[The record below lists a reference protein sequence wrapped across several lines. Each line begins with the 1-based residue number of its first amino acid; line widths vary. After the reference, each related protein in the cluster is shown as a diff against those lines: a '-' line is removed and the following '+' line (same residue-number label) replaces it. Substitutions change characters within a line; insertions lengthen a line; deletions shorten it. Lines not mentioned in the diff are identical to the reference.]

1 VDDLVDRLAIR
12 RGQHAITNNDDRTET
27 MTGTAVVFSGLDWAV
42 VAAYFVVNTAI
53 CVWCALQ
60 KEKNTEDYFLASR
73 SAGWILIGSSIFA
86 SNIGAE
92 HLIGLAGSG
101 ADSGMAFA
109 HWELHSYLVLVLGW
123 VFAPFYLRA
132 KIFTTPEFLE
142 KRYTPA
148 TRTVLSGIFLVS
160 YILTKASVTIFAGA
174 FAIQTILG
182 YQHVNVP
189 LLGETDFFWFAAT
202 SLVVVTG
209 IFVILGGMKS
219 VLWTEAMHVPVLLAG
234 STVLLI
240 VGLGQIGGM
249 DALRAA
255 NPETIHLWRPL
266 STTAETQGFPGFL
279 FDPSA
284 TPWLGVLLCSPIIG
298 LWYWCT
304 DQYIVQRVLTGKSLR
319 ESRRGTIFAAYL
331 KLAPLFIFLL
341 PGMIA
346 VALYKQGAP
355 GFETIGDNPQGAFP
369 VLVSSLLPVGLR
381 GLVLA
386 GMLSALMSALASLF
400 NSTATLFTVDFYK
413 RLRPQ
418 SSEKQLVFVGRI
430 ATGAVIV
437 LGMLW
442 IPFLQDLGKGQLY
455 TYLQLVQSLLAPSI
469 AAVFMLGIFAH
480 GVTPKSGLVG
490 IITGFVIGM
499 ARLIFQALHEVKHV
513 EWPSFIQTLVDINWL
528 YFSFLLFVF
537 TCAVIFIVSMF
548 TPKAPEAQ
556 IAGLTY
562 SSVTKEMTAEDR
574 ESFGFWEIFHTV
586 VIVGII
592 LGIYI
597 YFW

>member
-1 VDDLVDRLAIR
+1 
-12 RGQHAITNNDDRTET
+12 
-27 MTGTAVVFSGLDWAV
+27 MTGTAVTFSSLDWTI
-42 VAAYFVVNTAI
+42 VALYFVANTAI
-53 CVWCALQ
+53 CVWCALM
-60 KEKNTEDYFLASR
+60 KERDTTDYFLASR
-73 SAGWILIGSSIFA
+73 SAGWFLIGSSIFA

-132 KIFTTPEFLE
+132 NVFTTPEFLE
-142 KRYTPA
+142 RRYTPA
-148 TRTVLSGIFLVS
+148 TRTVLSLIFFIS

-182 YQHVNVP
+182 YQSVQLPVI
-189 LLGETDFFWFAAT
+189 GEVDFFWFAAF
-202 SLVVVTG
+202 SLVTITG

-219 VLWTEAMHVPVLLAG
+219 VLWTEAMHVPVLLTG
-234 STVLLI
+234 SIVLLV
-240 VGLGQIGGM
+240 VGLSQIGGL

-266 STTAETQGFPGFL
+266 STTPATQGFPDFL
-279 FDPSA
+279 FDPSS
-284 TPWLGVLLCSPIIG
+284 TPWLGVLLTSPIIG

-304 DQYIVQRVLTGKSLR
+304 DQYIVQRVLTARDLR
-319 ESRRGTIFAAYL
+319 EARRGTMFAGYL
-331 KLAPLFIFLL
+331 KLAPVFIFLL

-346 VALYKQGAP
+346 VALFKQGVP
-355 GFETIGDNPQGAFP
+355 GFESIGTNPQGAFP
-369 VLVSSLLPVGLR
+369 VLVSNLLPVGLR

-418 SSEKQLVFVGRI
+418 SSERHLVYVGRL
-430 ATGAVIV
+430 ATAVVIL
-437 LGMLW
+437 LGMAW
-442 IPFLQDLGKGQLY
+442 IPFLQDLGRGQLY

-469 AAVFMLGIFAH
+469 AAVFMLGIFSR
-480 GVTPKSGLVG
+480 GVTPHSGLIG
-490 IITGFVIGM
+490 IVTGFIVGM
-499 ARLIFQALHEVKHV
+499 LRLVLQATHEMYHI
-513 EWPSFIQTLVDINWL
+513 EWPGIVQAFVDINWL

-537 TCAVIFIVSMF
+537 TCVLIFAVSAV
-548 TPKAPEAQ
+548 TPKAPPEQ
-556 IAGLTY
+556 LAGLTY
-562 SSVTKEMTAEDR
+562 GSVTQEQNAATRA
-574 ESFGFWEIFHTV
+574 SFGFWEIFHTG
-586 VIVGII
+586 VILAII
-592 LGIYI
+592 AGIYI

>member
-1 VDDLVDRLAIR
+1 
-12 RGQHAITNNDDRTET
+12 
-27 MTGTAVVFSGLDWAV
+27 MTGTAVTFSSLDWTI
-42 VAAYFVVNTAI
+42 VALYFVANTAI
-53 CVWCALQ
+53 CVWCALM
-60 KEKNTEDYFLASR
+60 KERDTTDYFLASR
-73 SAGWILIGSSIFA
+73 SAGWFLIGSSIFA

-132 KIFTTPEFLE
+132 NIFTTPEFLE
-142 KRYTPA
+142 RRYTPA
-148 TRTVLSGIFLVS
+148 TRTVLSLIFFVS

-182 YQHVNVP
+182 YQSVHLPVF
-189 LLGETDFFWFAAT
+189 GEVDFFWFAAFG
-202 SLVVVTG
+202 LVTVTG

-219 VLWTEAMHVPVLLAG
+219 VLWTEAMHVPVLLTG
-234 STVLLI
+234 SIVLLI
-240 VGLGQIGGM
+240 VGLTQIGGL

-266 STTAETQGFPGFL
+266 STTPATQGFPSFL
-279 FDPSA
+279 FDPSS
-284 TPWLGVLLCSPIIG
+284 TPWLGVLLTSPIIG

-304 DQYIVQRVLTGKSLR
+304 DQYIVQRVLTAKDLR
-319 ESRRGTIFAAYL
+319 EARRGTMFAGYL
-331 KLAPLFIFLL
+331 KLAPVFIFLL

-346 VALYKQGAP
+346 VALFKQGVP
-355 GFETIGDNPQGAFP
+355 GFESIGTNPQGAFP
-369 VLVSSLLPVGLR
+369 VLVSNLLPVGLR

-418 SSEKQLVFVGRI
+418 SSERHLVYVGRL
-430 ATGAVIV
+430 ATAVVIL
-437 LGMLW
+437 LGMAW
-442 IPFLQDLGKGQLY
+442 IPFLQDLGRGQLY

-469 AAVFMLGIFAH
+469 AAVFMLGIFSR
-480 GVTPKSGLVG
+480 GVTPHSGLIG
-490 IITGFVIGM
+490 IVSGFLIGMLRLVLQAMHEMYHIEWPGFV
-499 ARLIFQALHEVKHV
+499 QA
-513 EWPSFIQTLVDINWL
+513 FVDINWL

-537 TCAVIFIVSMF
+537 TCVLIFAVSAV
-548 TPKAPEAQ
+548 TPKAPPEQ
-556 IAGLTY
+556 LAGLTY
-562 SSVTKEMTAEDR
+562 GSVTPEQNTATR
-574 ESFGFWEIFHTV
+574 ASFGFWEIFHTG
-586 VIVGII
+586 VILAII
-592 LGIYI
+592 AGIYI

>member
-1 VDDLVDRLAIR
+1 
-12 RGQHAITNNDDRTET
+12 

-42 VAAYFVVNTAI
+42 VAAYFVLNTAI

-109 HWELHSYLVLVLGW
+109 HWELHSYMVLVLGW
-123 VFAPFYLRA
+123 IFAPFYLRA

-182 YQHVNVP
+182 YQHVDLP
-189 LLGETDFFWFAAT
+189 ILGQTDFFWFSAT
-202 SLVVVTG
+202 SLVVITG
-209 IFVILGGMKS
+209 VFVILGGMKS

-234 STVLLI
+234 STVLLF
-240 VGLGQIGGM
+240 VGLGEIGGM
-249 DALRAA
+249 SALKAA

-266 STTAETQGFPGFL
+266 STTPETQGFPGFL

-304 DQYIVQRVLTGKSLR
+304 DQYIVQRVLTGKNLR

-346 VALYKQGAP
+346 VALYKQGTP
-355 GFETIGDNPQGAFP
+355 GFEEIGNNPQGAFP
-369 VLVSSLLPVGLR
+369 ILVSSLLPVGLR

-418 SSEKQLVFVGRI
+418 SSEKQLVMVGRI
-430 ATGAVIV
+430 ATGVVII

-442 IPFLQDLGKGQLY
+442 IPFLQDLGMGQLY

-480 GVTPKSGLVG
+480 GVTPISGLVG

-513 EWPSFIQTLVDINWL
+513 EWPSFIQNLVDINWL

-537 TCAVIFIVSMF
+537 TCLVIFVVSMF
-548 TPKAPEAQ
+548 TPKAPESQ
-556 IAGLTY
+556 LAGLTY
-562 SSVTKEMTAEDR
+562 KSVTKEMTEDDR
-574 ESFGFWEIFHTV
+574 QSYGFWEIFHTV
-586 VIVGII
+586 VILGII
-592 LGIYI
+592 AWIYI

>member
-1 VDDLVDRLAIR
+1 
-12 RGQHAITNNDDRTET
+12 
-27 MTGTAVVFSGLDWAV
+27 MTGTAVTFSAFDWGV
-42 VAAYFVVNTAI
+42 VALYFIANTAI
-53 CVWCALQ
+53 CVWAVLA
-60 KEKNTEDYFLASR
+60 KGKNTEDYFLASR
-73 SAGWILIGSSIFA
+73 SAGWFLIGSSIFA

-101 ADSGMAFA
+101 ASDGVAFA

-132 KIFTTPEFLE
+132 NVFTTPEFLE
-142 KRYTPA
+142 RRYTPA
-148 TRTVLSGIFLVS
+148 TRTFLSFIFLVS

-182 YQHVNVP
+182 YESIHLP
-189 LLGETDFFWFAAT
+189 LLGETDFFWFSAF
-202 SLVVVTG
+202 SLVILTG
-209 IFVILGGMKS
+209 VFVIFGGMRS

-234 STVLLI
+234 STVLLF
-240 VGLGQIGGM
+240 VGLGAIGGL
-249 DALRAA
+249 DALREA
-255 NPETIHLWRPL
+255 NPETTHLWRPL
-266 STTAETQGFPGFL
+266 STTPETQGFPGFL
-279 FDPSA
+279 FDPST

-304 DQYIVQRVLTGKSLR
+304 DQYIVQRVLTARGLK
-319 ESRRGTIFAAYL
+319 EARRGTIFAAYL
-331 KLAPLFIFLL
+331 KLAPMFIFLL

-346 VALYKQGAP
+346 VALWKQGAP
-355 GFETIGDNPQGAFP
+355 GFESIGDNPQGAFP
-369 VLVSSLLPVGLR
+369 VLVSNLLPDGLR

-418 SSEKQLVFVGRI
+418 SSERHLVNVGRL
-430 ATGAVIV
+430 ATAGVIV

-469 AAVFMLGIFAH
+469 AAVFMAGIFSRR
-480 GVTPKSGLVG
+480 VTPKSGFIG
-490 IITGFVIGM
+490 IVAGFVIGM
-499 ARLIFQALHEVKHV
+499 LRLIFQALHETKGV
-513 EWPSFIQTLVDINWL
+513 EWPSFIQSFVDVNWL

-537 TCAVIFIVSMF
+537 TCVLIFVVSKF
-548 TPKAPEAQ
+548 TPRAPDEQ

-562 SSVTKEMTAEDR
+562 KSVSAQQHADDR
-574 ESFGFWEIFHTV
+574 KSYGFWEIFHTC

-592 LGIYI
+592 VAIYI

>member
-1 VDDLVDRLAIR
+1 
-12 RGQHAITNNDDRTET
+12 
-27 MTGTAVVFSGLDWAV
+27 MTGTAVSFGTIDWAI
-42 VAAYFVVNTAI
+42 VALYFVANTAI
-53 CVWCALQ
+53 CIWAALK

-73 SAGWILIGSSIFA
+73 SAGWFLIGSSIFA

-101 ADSGMAFA
+101 ASEGVAFA
-109 HWELHSYLVLVLGW
+109 HWELHSYMVLVLGW

-132 KIFTTPEFLE
+132 NVFTTPEFLE
-142 KRYTPA
+142 RRYTPG
-148 TRTVLSGIFLVS
+148 TRTFLSFIFLVS
-160 YILTKASVTIFAGA
+160 YILTKASVTIYAGA

-182 YQHVNVP
+182 YQTVNLP
-189 LLGETDFFWFAAT
+189 ILGETDFFWFSAFT
-202 SLVVVTG
+202 LVVVTG
-209 IFVILGGMKS
+209 VFVVAGGMKS

-240 VGLGQIGGM
+240 VGLNAIGGL

-266 STTAETQGFPGFL
+266 STTPATQGFPGFL
-279 FDPSA
+279 FDPSN
-284 TPWLGVLLCSPIIG
+284 TPWMGVLLCSPIIG

-304 DQYIVQRVLTGKSLR
+304 DQYIAQRVLTARGLK
-319 ESRRGTIFAAYL
+319 EARRGTIFASYL

-355 GFETIGDNPQGAFP
+355 GFESIGANPQGAFP
-369 VLVSSLLPVGLR
+369 VLVSNMLPEGLR

-418 SSEKQLVFVGRI
+418 STEKHLVFIGRV

-469 AAVFMLGIFAH
+469 AAVFMLGIFSS

-490 IITGFVIGM
+490 IVCGFVIGM
-499 ARLIFQALHEVKHV
+499 ARLVLQAMHETQGIV
-513 EWPSFIQTLVDINWL
+513 WPSFVQAFVDINWL
-528 YFSFLLFVF
+528 YFSFLLFVL
-537 TCAVIFIVSMF
+537 TCAIIFAVSQF
-548 TPKAPEAQ
+548 TPRASVAQ

-562 SSVTKEMTAEDR
+562 KSVSAQQSEEER
-574 ESFGFWEIFHTV
+574 QSYGFWEVFHSC

-592 LGIYI
+592 VAIYI

>member
-1 VDDLVDRLAIR
+1 
-12 RGQHAITNNDDRTET
+12 
-27 MTGTAVVFSGLDWAV
+27 MTGTAVAFSSLDWAIV
-42 VAAYFVVNTAI
+42 GLYFLANTAI
-53 CVWCALQ
+53 CVWCALM
-60 KEKNTEDYFLASR
+60 KERDTTDYFLASR
-73 SAGWILIGSSIFA
+73 TAGWFLIGSSIFA

-101 ADSGMAFA
+101 AGTGMAFA

-132 KIFTTPEFLE
+132 NVFTTPEFLE
-142 KRYTPA
+142 RRYTPA
-148 TRTVLSGIFLVS
+148 TRTVLSLIFFVS

-182 YQHVNVP
+182 YQSLDLPV
-189 LLGETDFFWFAAT
+189 LGTVDFFWFAAF
-202 SLVVVTG
+202 SLVTITG

-219 VLWTEAMHVPVLLAG
+219 VLWTEAMHVPVLLTG
-234 STVLLI
+234 SLVLLI
-240 VGLGQIGGM
+240 VGLSQIGGL

-266 STTAETQGFPGFL
+266 STTPGTQGVPGFL
-279 FDPSA
+279 FDPSS
-284 TPWLGVLLCSPIIG
+284 TPWLGVLLTSPIIG

-304 DQYIVQRVLTGKSLR
+304 DQYIVQRVLTARDLR
-319 ESRRGTIFAAYL
+319 EARRGTMFAAYL
-331 KLAPLFIFLL
+331 KLAPVFIFLL

-355 GFETIGDNPQGAFP
+355 GFDSIGANPQGAFP
-369 VLVSSLLPVGLR
+369 VLVSNLLPVGLR

-418 SSEKQLVFVGRI
+418 SSEKHLVFVGRV
-430 ATGAVIV
+430 ATAIVIL
-437 LGMLW
+437 LGMAW

-469 AAVFMLGIFAH
+469 AAVFMLGIFSR
-480 GVTPKSGLVG
+480 GVTPHSGLIG
-490 IITGFVIGM
+490 IVAGFLLGM
-499 ARLIFQALHEVKHV
+499 TRLVLQATHEMYG
-513 EWPSFIQTLVDINWL
+513 IQWGALQAFVDINWL

-537 TCAVIFIVSMF
+537 TCLLIFAVSVF
-548 TPKAPEAQ
+548 TKKATPEQ
-556 IAGLTY
+556 LAGLTY
-562 SSVTKEMTAEDR
+562 GSVTKEQDAATRA
-574 ESFGFWEIFHTV
+574 SFGFWEIFHTAV
-586 VIVGII
+586 VLAII
-592 LGIYI
+592 AGIYI

>member
-1 VDDLVDRLAIR
+1 
-12 RGQHAITNNDDRTET
+12 
-27 MTGTAVVFSGLDWAV
+27 MTGTAVTFGTLDWAI
-42 VAAYFVVNTAI
+42 VALYFVANTAI
-53 CVWCALQ
+53 CIWCAMQ
-60 KEKNTEDYFLASR
+60 KEKNTADYFLASR
-73 SAGWILIGSSIFA
+73 SAGWFLIGSSIFA

-109 HWELHSYLVLVLGW
+109 HWELHSYLVLILGW
-123 VFAPFYLRA
+123 IFAPFYLRA
-132 KIFTTPEFLE
+132 KVFTTPEFLE
-142 KRYTPA
+142 RRYTPG
-148 TRTVLSGIFLVS
+148 TRTFLSFIFLVS

-182 YQHVNVP
+182 YENVNLP
-189 LLGETDFFWFAAT
+189 LFGETDFFWFSAFF
-202 SLVVVTG
+202 LVIITGVFVV
-209 IFVILGGMKS
+209 LGGMKS
-219 VLWTEAMHVPVLLAG
+219 VLWTEAMHVPVLLTG
-234 STVLLI
+234 SAVLLF
-240 VGLGQIGGM
+240 VGLGEIGGL

-266 STTAETQGFPGFL
+266 STTPETQGFPGFL
-279 FDPSA
+279 FDPSN

-304 DQYIVQRVLTGKSLR
+304 DQYIVQRVLTARGLKDA
-319 ESRRGTIFAAYL
+319 RRGTIFAAYL
-331 KLAPLFIFLL
+331 KLAPVFIFLL

-346 VALYKQGAP
+346 VALYKQGFP
-355 GFETIGDNPQGAFP
+355 GFESIGENPQGAFP
-369 VLVSSLLPVGLR
+369 VLVSNLLPVGLR

-418 SSEKQLVFVGRI
+418 SSETHLVSVGRV
-430 ATGAVIV
+430 ATVGVIV

-469 AAVFMLGIFAH
+469 AAVFMAGIFSSY
-480 GVTPKSGLVG
+480 VTPKSGLYG
-490 IITGFVIGM
+490 IVAGFVIGM
-499 ARLIFQALHEVKHV
+499 GRLVLQAMHETQGV
-513 EWPSFIQTLVDINWL
+513 EWPSLIQAFVDVNWL

-537 TCAVIFIVSMF
+537 TCALIWIVSQF
-548 TPKAPEAQ
+548 TPKASAEQ
-556 IAGLTY
+556 LAGLTY
-562 SSVTKEMTAEDR
+562 SSVSAAQNAEDR
-574 ESFGFWEIFHTV
+574 QSYGFWEIFHTC

-592 LGIYI
+592 ASIYI

>member
-1 VDDLVDRLAIR
+1 MAGRSDFCTRKD
-12 RGQHAITNNDDRTET
+12 
-27 MTGTAVVFSGLDWAV
+27 MTGTAVSFGTLDWAV
-42 VAAYFVVNTAI
+42 VALYFLANTAI
-53 CVWCALQ
+53 CVWAALK
-60 KEKNTEDYFLASR
+60 KEKDTADYFLASR
-73 SAGWILIGSSIFA
+73 SAGWFLIGSSIFA

-132 KIFTTPEFLE
+132 NIFTTPEFLE
-142 KRYTPA
+142 RRYTPA
-148 TRTVLSGIFLVS
+148 TRTVLSLIFFVS

-182 YQHVNVP
+182 YQSVHLPVF
-189 LLGETDFFWFAAT
+189 GEVDFFWFAAFG
-202 SLVVVTG
+202 LVTVTG

-219 VLWTEAMHVPVLLAG
+219 VLWTEAMHVPVLLVG
-234 STVLLI
+234 SAVLLV
-240 VGLGQIGGM
+240 VGLSKIGGL

-266 STTAETQGFPGFL
+266 STTPATQGFPGFL
-279 FDPSA
+279 FDPST
-284 TPWLGVLLCSPIIG
+284 TPWLGVILASPIIG

-304 DQYIVQRVLTGKSLR
+304 DQYIVQRVLTARNLR
-319 ESRRGTIFAAYL
+319 EARRGTMFAGYL
-331 KLAPLFIFLL
+331 KLAPVFIFLL

-346 VALYKQGAP
+346 VALFKQGVP
-355 GFETIGDNPQGAFP
+355 GFESMGTNPQGAFP

-386 GMLSALMSALASLF
+386 GMLSALMSSLASLF

-418 SSEKQLVFVGRI
+418 SSEGHLVFVGRV
-430 ATGAVIV
+430 ATGGIIV

-469 AAVFMLGIFAH
+469 AAVFMAGIFSTT
-480 GVTPKSGLVG
+480 VTPRSGLIG
-490 IITGFVIGM
+490 LSTGFVLGM
-499 ARLIFQALHEVKHV
+499 ARLILQAAHEMYGIQ
-513 EWPSFIQTLVDINWL
+513 WP
-528 YFSFLLFVF
+528 
-537 TCAVIFIVSMF
+537 
-548 TPKAPEAQ
+548 
-556 IAGLTY
+556 
-562 SSVTKEMTAEDR
+562 
-574 ESFGFWEIFHTV
+574 
-586 VIVGII
+586 
-592 LGIYI
+592 
-597 YFW
+597 

>member
-1 VDDLVDRLAIR
+1 
-12 RGQHAITNNDDRTET
+12 
-27 MTGTAVVFSGLDWAV
+27 MTGTAVTFSSLDWTI
-42 VAAYFVVNTAI
+42 VALYFVANTAI
-53 CVWCALQ
+53 CVWCALM
-60 KEKNTEDYFLASR
+60 KERDTTDYFLASR
-73 SAGWILIGSSIFA
+73 SAGWFLIGSSIFA

-132 KIFTTPEFLE
+132 NIFTTPEFLE
-142 KRYTPA
+142 RRYTPA
-148 TRTVLSGIFLVS
+148 TRTVLSLIFFVS

-182 YQHVNVP
+182 LTSVQLPV
-189 LLGETDFFWFAAT
+189 LGAVDFFWFAAFG
-202 SLVVVTG
+202 LVTVTG

-219 VLWTEAMHVPVLLAG
+219 VLWTEAMHVPVLLTG
-234 STVLLI
+234 SIVLLI
-240 VGLGQIGGM
+240 VGLTQIGGL

-266 STTAETQGFPGFL
+266 STTPATQGFPSFL
-279 FDPSA
+279 FDPSS
-284 TPWLGVLLCSPIIG
+284 TPWLGVLLTSPIIG

-304 DQYIVQRVLTGKSLR
+304 DQYIVQRVLTARDLR
-319 ESRRGTIFAAYL
+319 EARRGTMFAGYL
-331 KLAPLFIFLL
+331 KLAPVFIFLL

-346 VALYKQGAP
+346 VALFKQGVP
-355 GFETIGDNPQGAFP
+355 GFESIGTNPQGAFP
-369 VLVSSLLPVGLR
+369 VLVSNLLPVGLR

-418 SSEKQLVFVGRI
+418 STERHLVYVGRL
-430 ATGAVIV
+430 ATAVVIL
-437 LGMLW
+437 LGMAW

-469 AAVFMLGIFAH
+469 AAVFMLGIFSR
-480 GVTPKSGLVG
+480 GVTPHSGLIG
-490 IITGFVIGM
+490 IVTGFIVGM
-499 ARLIFQALHEVKHV
+499 LRLVLQATHEMYHI
-513 EWPSFIQTLVDINWL
+513 EWPGIVQAFVDLNWL

-537 TCAVIFIVSMF
+537 TCLLIFAVSAV
-548 TPKAPEAQ
+548 TPKAPPEQ
-556 IAGLTY
+556 LAGLTY
-562 SSVTKEMTAEDR
+562 GSVTQEQDAATRA
-574 ESFGFWEIFHTV
+574 SFGFWEIFHTG
-586 VIVGII
+586 VILAII
-592 LGIYI
+592 AGIYI
-597 YFW
+597 SFW

>member
-1 VDDLVDRLAIR
+1 
-12 RGQHAITNNDDRTET
+12 
-27 MTGTAVVFSGLDWAV
+27 MTGTAVTFSTLDWAI
-42 VAAYFVVNTAI
+42 VALYFAVNTAI

-60 KEKNTEDYFLASR
+60 KEKDTTDYFLASR
-73 SAGWILIGSSIFA
+73 SAGWFLIGSSIFA

-132 KIFTTPEFLE
+132 NIFTTPEFLE
-142 KRYTPA
+142 RRYTPA
-148 TRTVLSGIFLVS
+148 TRTVLSLIFFVS

-174 FAIQTILG
+174 FAIQTIVG
-182 YQHVNVP
+182 YQSVHLPVF
-189 LLGETDFFWFAAT
+189 GEVDFFWFAAFG
-202 SLVVVTG
+202 LVTVTG

-219 VLWTEAMHVPVLLAG
+219 VLWTEAMHVPVLLTG
-234 STVLLI
+234 SIVLLI
-240 VGLGQIGGM
+240 VGLTQIGGL
-249 DALRAA
+249 DALHAA

-266 STTAETQGFPGFL
+266 STTPATQGFPGFL
-279 FDPSA
+279 FDPSS
-284 TPWLGVLLCSPIIG
+284 TPWLGVLLTSPIIG

-304 DQYIVQRVLTGKSLR
+304 DQYIVQRVLTAKDLR
-319 ESRRGTIFAAYL
+319 EARRGTMFAGYL
-331 KLAPLFIFLL
+331 KLAPVFIFLL

-346 VALYKQGAP
+346 VALFKQKYP
-355 GFETIGDNPQGAFP
+355 GFESIGTNPQGAFP
-369 VLVSSLLPVGLR
+369 VLVSNLLPIGLR

-418 SSEKQLVFVGRI
+418 SSEQHLVRVGRFATAAVVVIGMIWIPIMQSMSKQL
-430 ATGAVIV
+430 
-437 LGMLW
+437 
-442 IPFLQDLGKGQLY
+442 Y
-455 TYLQLVQSLLAPSI
+455 SYLQLVQSLLAPGI
-469 AAVFMLGIFAH
+469 AAVFMAGIFSRS
-480 GVTPKSGLVG
+480 VTPKSGLVG
-490 IITGFVIGM
+490 LATGFAIGM
-499 ARLIFQALHEVKHV
+499 LRLLLQAMHQSAGI
-513 EWPSFIQTLVDINWL
+513 EWPGLIQAFVDVNWL

-537 TCAVIFIVSMF
+537 TCAVIFTVSKF
-548 TPKAPEAQ
+548 TPPASVEQ

-562 SSVTKEMTAEDR
+562 KSVSAQQTEEERM
-574 ESFGFWEIFHTV
+574 SYGSWEVFHTCV
-586 VIVGII
+586 VVAII
-592 LGIYI
+592 LTVYI

>member
-1 VDDLVDRLAIR
+1 
-12 RGQHAITNNDDRTET
+12 
-27 MTGTAVVFSGLDWAV
+27 MTGTAVSFSALDWTV
-42 VAAYFVVNTAI
+42 VALYFVANTAI
-53 CVWCALQ
+53 CVWCALL
-60 KEKNTEDYFLASR
+60 KEKDTTDYFLASR
-73 SAGWILIGSSIFA
+73 SAGWFLIGSSIFA

-101 ADSGMAFA
+101 AGSGMAFA
-109 HWELHSYLVLVLGW
+109 HWELHSYLILVLGW

-142 KRYTPA
+142 RRYTPA
-148 TRTVLSGIFLVS
+148 TRTFLSMIFLVS

-182 YQHVNVP
+182 YGVISVP
-189 LLGETDFFWFAAT
+189 LFGDVDFFWFAAL
-202 SLVVVTG
+202 SLVVITG
-209 IFVILGGMKS
+209 VFVVLGGMKS
-219 VLWTEAMHVPVLLAG
+219 VLWTEAMHVPVLLIG
-234 STVLLI
+234 SAVLLI
-240 VGLGQIGGM
+240 VGLYQIGGL

-266 STTAETQGFPGFL
+266 STTPETQGFPGFL

-284 TPWLGVLLCSPIIG
+284 TPWLGVFITSPIIG

-304 DQYIVQRVLTGKSLR
+304 DQYIVQRVLTARNLK
-319 ESRRGTIFAAYL
+319 EARRGTLFAGYL
-331 KLAPLFIFLL
+331 KLAPVFIFLL

-346 VALYKQGAP
+346 VALWKQGAP
-355 GFETIGDNPQGAFP
+355 GFEAIETNPQGAFP
-369 VLVSSLLPVGLR
+369 ILVSNLLPVGLK

-413 RLRPQ
+413 RLRPR
-418 SSEKQLVFVGRI
+418 SSEKHLVTVGRI
-430 ATGAVIV
+430 ATAGVIV
-437 LGMLW
+437 LGMAW

-469 AAVFMLGIFAH
+469 AAVFMAGIFFDT
-480 GVTPKSGLVG
+480 VTPKSGLIG
-490 IITGFVIGM
+490 IATGFALGM
-499 ARLIFQALHEVKHV
+499 TRLILQATHEMYGIQ
-513 EWPSFIQTLVDINWL
+513 WPGFIQDFVDLNWL

-537 TCAVIFIVSMF
+537 TCVLIFVVSAV
-548 TPKAPEAQ
+548 TPKAPPEKL
-556 IAGLTY
+556 AGLTY
-562 SSVTKEMTAEDR
+562 RTVTREQSEEDR
-574 ESFGFWEIFHTV
+574 NSYGFWQIFHTV
-586 VIVGII
+586 AILAII
-592 LGIYI
+592 AGIYI

>member
-1 VDDLVDRLAIR
+1 
-12 RGQHAITNNDDRTET
+12 
-27 MTGTAVVFSGLDWAV
+27 MTGTAVSFAGLDWLV
-42 VAAYFVVNTAI
+42 VGLYFVANTAI
-53 CVWCALQ
+53 CVWCALM
-60 KEKNTEDYFLASR
+60 KEKNTEDYFLAGR
-73 SAGWILIGSSIFA
+73 TAGWALIGSSIFA

-101 ADSGMAFA
+101 ADSGVAFA

-148 TRTVLSGIFLVS
+148 TRTVLSVIFLVS

-182 YQHVNVP
+182 YQHVDLP
-189 LLGETDFFWFAAT
+189 ILGQTDFFWFSAF
-202 SLVVVTG
+202 SLVIITG
-209 IFVILGGMKS
+209 VFVILGGMKS

-234 STVLLI
+234 STVLLF
-240 VGLGQIGGM
+240 VGLNAIGGM

-255 NPETIHLWRPL
+255 NPDTIHLWRPL
-266 STTAETQGFPGFL
+266 STTPETQGFPGFL
-279 FDPSA
+279 FDPSS

-304 DQYIVQRVLTGKSLR
+304 DQYIVQRVLTGKSLK

-331 KLAPLFIFLL
+331 KLTPLFIFLL

-369 VLVSSLLPVGLR
+369 VLVSNMLPIGLR

-418 SSEKQLVFVGRI
+418 STEKHLVNVGRV
-430 ATGAVIV
+430 ATAGVIV

-469 AAVFMLGIFAH
+469 AAVFMLGIFAN

-490 IITGFVIGM
+490 IITGFVVGM
-499 ARLIFQALHEVKHV
+499 LRLVFQAMHEVYHI
-513 EWPSFIQTLVDINWL
+513 EWPGFIQMLVDINWL
-528 YFSFLLFVF
+528 YFSFMLFVF
-537 TCAVIFIVSMF
+537 TCLVIFAVSMV
-548 TPKAPEAQ
+548 TPKAPPEQ
-556 IAGLTY
+556 IAGITY
-562 SSVTKEMTAEDR
+562 KTATAEQLAEERD
-574 ESFGFWEIFHTV
+574 SYGFWEIFHTV

-592 LGIYI
+592 AGIYI

>member
-1 VDDLVDRLAIR
+1 
-12 RGQHAITNNDDRTET
+12 
-27 MTGTAVVFSGLDWAV
+27 MTGTAVTFSSLDWTI
-42 VAAYFVVNTAI
+42 VALYFVANTAI
-53 CVWCALQ
+53 CVWCALM
-60 KEKNTEDYFLASR
+60 KERDTTDYFLASR
-73 SAGWILIGSSIFA
+73 SAGWFLIGSSIFA

-132 KIFTTPEFLE
+132 NIFTTPEFLE
-142 KRYTPA
+142 RRYTPA
-148 TRTVLSGIFLVS
+148 TRTVLSLIFFVS

-182 YQHVNVP
+182 YQSVQLPV
-189 LLGETDFFWFAAT
+189 LGEVDFFWFAAFG
-202 SLVVVTG
+202 LVTITG

-219 VLWTEAMHVPVLLAG
+219 VLWTEAMHVPVLLTG
-234 STVLLI
+234 SIVLLI
-240 VGLGQIGGM
+240 VGLTQIGGL

-266 STTAETQGFPGFL
+266 STTPATQGFPSFL
-279 FDPSA
+279 FDPSS
-284 TPWLGVLLCSPIIG
+284 TPWLGVLLTSPIIG

-304 DQYIVQRVLTGKSLR
+304 DQYIVQRVLTAKDLR
-319 ESRRGTIFAAYL
+319 EARRGTMFAGYL
-331 KLAPLFIFLL
+331 KLAPVFIFLL

-346 VALYKQGAP
+346 VALFKQGVP
-355 GFETIGDNPQGAFP
+355 GFESIGTNPQGAFP
-369 VLVSSLLPVGLR
+369 VLVSNLLPVGLR

-418 SSEKQLVFVGRI
+418 STERHLVYVGRL
-430 ATGAVIV
+430 ATAVVIL
-437 LGMLW
+437 LGMAW

-469 AAVFMLGIFAH
+469 AAVFMLGIFSR
-480 GVTPKSGLVG
+480 GVTPHSGLIG
-490 IITGFVIGM
+490 IVTGFLVGM
-499 ARLIFQALHEVKHV
+499 LRLVLQATHEMYHI
-513 EWPSFIQTLVDINWL
+513 EWPSLVQAFVDINWL
-528 YFSFLLFVF
+528 YFSFLLFAF
-537 TCAVIFIVSMF
+537 TCVLIFAVSAV
-548 TPKAPEAQ
+548 TPKAPPEQ
-556 IAGLTY
+556 LAGLTY
-562 SSVTKEMTAEDR
+562 GSVTQEQNAATRA
-574 ESFGFWEIFHTV
+574 SFGFWEIFHTG
-586 VIVGII
+586 VILAII
-592 LGIYI
+592 AGIYI

>member
-1 VDDLVDRLAIR
+1 
-12 RGQHAITNNDDRTET
+12 

-132 KIFTTPEFLE
+132 QIFTTPEFLE

-182 YQHVNVP
+182 YQHVNLP
-189 LLGETDFFWFAAT
+189 ILGETDFFWFAAT

-234 STVLLI
+234 STVLLF
-240 VGLGQIGGM
+240 VGLGEIGGM

-355 GFETIGDNPQGAFP
+355 GFESIGDNPQGAFP

-418 SSEKQLVFVGRI
+418 SSEKQLVFVGRV

-480 GVTPKSGLVG
+480 GVTPKSGLIG

-548 TPKAPEAQ
+548 TPKAPESQ

-574 ESFGFWEIFHTV
+574 QSFGFWEIFHTV

>member
-1 VDDLVDRLAIR
+1 
-12 RGQHAITNNDDRTET
+12 
-27 MTGTAVVFSGLDWAV
+27 MTGTAVTFSSLDWTI
-42 VAAYFVVNTAI
+42 VALYFVANTAI
-53 CVWCALQ
+53 CVWCALM
-60 KEKNTEDYFLASR
+60 KERDTTDYFLASR
-73 SAGWILIGSSIFA
+73 GAGWFLIGSSIFA

-132 KIFTTPEFLE
+132 NVFTTPEFLE
-142 KRYTPA
+142 RRYTPA
-148 TRTVLSGIFLVS
+148 TRTVLSLIFFVS

-182 YQHVNVP
+182 YQSVQLPV
-189 LLGETDFFWFAAT
+189 LGEVDFFWFAAF
-202 SLVVVTG
+202 SLVTITG

-219 VLWTEAMHVPVLLAG
+219 VLWTEAMHVPVLLTG
-234 STVLLI
+234 SIVLLV
-240 VGLGQIGGM
+240 VGLSQIGGL

-266 STTAETQGFPGFL
+266 STTPATQGFPDFL
-279 FDPSA
+279 FDPSS
-284 TPWLGVLLCSPIIG
+284 TPWLGVLLTSPIIG

-304 DQYIVQRVLTGKSLR
+304 DQYIVQRVLTAKDLR
-319 ESRRGTIFAAYL
+319 EARRGTMFAGYL
-331 KLAPLFIFLL
+331 KLAPVFIFLL

-346 VALYKQGAP
+346 VALYKQGAS
-355 GFETIGDNPQGAFP
+355 GFESIGTNPQGAFP
-369 VLVSSLLPVGLR
+369 VLVSNLLPVGLR

-418 SSEKQLVFVGRI
+418 SSERHLVLVGRL
-430 ATGAVIV
+430 ATAVVIL
-437 LGMLW
+437 LGMAW

-469 AAVFMLGIFAH
+469 AAVFMLGIFSR
-480 GVTPKSGLVG
+480 GVTPHSGLIG
-490 IITGFVIGM
+490 IVTGFVVGM
-499 ARLIFQALHEVKHV
+499 LRLVLQATHEMYHIQ
-513 EWPSFIQTLVDINWL
+513 WPGLVQAFVDINWL

-537 TCAVIFIVSMF
+537 TCVLIFAVSAV
-548 TPKAPEAQ
+548 TKKASPEQ
-556 IAGLTY
+556 LAGLTY
-562 SSVTKEMTAEDR
+562 GSVTQEQQAATRA
-574 ESFGFWEIFHTV
+574 SFGFWEIFHTG
-586 VIVGII
+586 VILAII
-592 LGIYI
+592 AGIYI

>member
-1 VDDLVDRLAIR
+1 
-12 RGQHAITNNDDRTET
+12 
-27 MTGTAVVFSGLDWAV
+27 MTGTAVTFSSLDWTI
-42 VAAYFVVNTAI
+42 VALYFVANTAI
-53 CVWCALQ
+53 CVWCALM
-60 KEKNTEDYFLASR
+60 KERDTSDYFLASR
-73 SAGWILIGSSIFA
+73 GAGWFLIGSSIFA

-132 KIFTTPEFLE
+132 NIFTTPEFLE
-142 KRYTPA
+142 RRYTPA
-148 TRTVLSGIFLVS
+148 TRTVLSLIFFVS

-182 YQHVNVP
+182 YQSVQLP
-189 LLGETDFFWFAAT
+189 LLGEVDFFWFAAF
-202 SLVVVTG
+202 SLVTITG

-219 VLWTEAMHVPVLLAG
+219 VLWTEAMHVPVLLTG
-234 STVLLI
+234 SIVLLL
-240 VGLGQIGGM
+240 VGLTQIGGL

-266 STTAETQGFPGFL
+266 STTPETQGFPGFL
-279 FDPSA
+279 FDPSS
-284 TPWLGVLLCSPIIG
+284 TPWLGVLLTSPIIG

-304 DQYIVQRVLTGKSLR
+304 DQYIVQRVLTAKNLR
-319 ESRRGTIFAAYL
+319 EARRGTMFAGYL
-331 KLAPLFIFLL
+331 KLAPVFIFLL

-355 GFETIGDNPQGAFP
+355 GFESIGANPQGAFP
-369 VLVSSLLPVGLR
+369 VLVSNLLPVGLR

-418 SSEKQLVFVGRI
+418 SSERHLVFVGRL
-430 ATGAVIV
+430 ATAIVIL
-437 LGMLW
+437 LGMAW

-469 AAVFMLGIFAH
+469 AAVFMLGIFSR
-480 GVTPKSGLVG
+480 GVTPHSGLIG
-490 IITGFVIGM
+490 IATGFVVGM
-499 ARLIFQALHEVKHV
+499 SRLVLQATHEMYHI
-513 EWPSFIQTLVDINWL
+513 EWPGLVQAFVDINWL
-528 YFSFLLFVF
+528 YFSFLLFAF
-537 TCAVIFIVSMF
+537 TCVLIFAVSAV
-548 TPKAPEAQ
+548 TPKASPEQ
-556 IAGLTY
+556 LAGLTY
-562 SSVTKEMTAEDR
+562 GSVTQAQGAADR
-574 ESFGFWEIFHTV
+574 ASFGFWEIFHTGA
-586 VIVGII
+586 ILAII
-592 LGIYI
+592 AGIYI

>member
-1 VDDLVDRLAIR
+1 
-12 RGQHAITNNDDRTET
+12 
-27 MTGTAVVFSGLDWAV
+27 MTGTAVTFSSLDWAI
-42 VAAYFVVNTAI
+42 VALYFLANTAI
-53 CVWCALQ
+53 CIWCALA
-60 KEKNTEDYFLASR
+60 KERNTTDYFLASR
-73 SAGWILIGSSIFA
+73 SAGWFLIGSSIFA

-132 KIFTTPEFLE
+132 NVFTTPEFLE
-142 KRYTPA
+142 RRYTPA
-148 TRTVLSGIFLVS
+148 TRTVLSLIFFVS

-182 YQHVNVP
+182 YQTLQLPV
-189 LLGETDFFWFAAT
+189 LGEVDFFWFAAF
-202 SLVVVTG
+202 SLVTVTG
-209 IFVILGGMKS
+209 IFVVLGGMKS
-219 VLWTEAMHVPVLLAG
+219 VLWTEAMHVPVLLTG
-234 STVLLI
+234 SAVLLI
-240 VGLGQIGGM
+240 VGLAQIGGL

-266 STTAETQGFPGFL
+266 STTPATQGIPGFL
-279 FDPSA
+279 FDPSS
-284 TPWLGVLLCSPIIG
+284 TPWLGVLLTSPIIG

-304 DQYIVQRVLTGKSLR
+304 DQYIVQRVLTARDLR
-319 ESRRGTIFAAYL
+319 EARRGTMFAAYL
-331 KLAPLFIFLL
+331 KLAPMFIFLL

-355 GFETIGDNPQGAFP
+355 GFESIGENPQGAFP
-369 VLVSSLLPVGLR
+369 VLVSNLLPVGLR

-418 SSEKQLVFVGRI
+418 SSEGHLVFVGRV
-430 ATGAVIV
+430 ATAVVIL
-437 LGMLW
+437 LGMAW

-469 AAVFMLGIFAH
+469 AAVFMLGIFSR
-480 GVTPKSGLVG
+480 GVTPHSGLVG
-490 IITGFVIGM
+490 IITGFVVGM
-499 ARLIFQALHEVKHV
+499 TRLVLQATHEMYGI
-513 EWPSFIQTLVDINWL
+513 EWPRLVQAFVDINWL

-537 TCAVIFIVSMF
+537 TCALIFAVSVF
-548 TPKAPEAQ
+548 TKKATPEQ
-556 IAGLTY
+556 LAGLTY
-562 SSVTKEMTAEDR
+562 GSVSKEQDAATRA
-574 ESFGFWEIFHTV
+574 SFGFWEIFHTGV
-586 VIVGII
+586 VLAII
-592 LGIYI
+592 AAIYI